1 MCCNLFPRTRSP
13 TVGVNENPSK
23 AKAFEGKMNMM
34 ALDKPEGIKAK
45 SFLTEYPLHLS

>member
-1 MCCNLFPRTRSP
+1 MLGNLFSTIRSP
-13 TVGVNENPSK
+13 DRGRKEIPSK